1 MVKTNSTFIIRQ
13 VLASNGDN
21 ETPPPRKTV
30 YLGGSGRLGTEATH
44 GDNEVG
50 VDQLLAPFQ
59 QNFLP
64 KMCLLLFLI
73 SAQYYLFYNL

>member
-1 MVKTNSTFIIRQ
+1 MVKNNSTFMIRQ

-21 ETPPPRKTV
+21 ERPPPPLKTV

-73 SAQYYLFYNL
+73 SAQ